1 MSTQSRIDEAV
12 KRNRDELTK
21 ELLWIRINEGLTHL
35 PWDELGEVEKARVEN
50 TFEILITAM
59 EQSYEVGRARI
70 ALEQLDDLL
79 DDLES

>member
-1 MSTQSRIDEAV
+1 MSTQSRIDAAIE
-12 KRNRDELTK
+12 RNRDELTK

-35 PWDELGEVEKARVEN
+35 PWDKLGEVEKARVEN

-59 EQSYEVGRARI
+59 EQSYEMGRAQMT
-70 ALEQLDDLL
+70 LEQLNDLL

>member
-1 MSTQSRIDEAV
+1 MSTQSRIDAAIE
-12 KRNRDELTK
+12 RNRDELTK

-35 PWDELGEVEKARVEN
+35 PWDKLGEVEKARVEN

-59 EQSYEVGRARI
+59 EQSHEMGRAQMT
-70 ALEQLDDLL
+70 LEQLNDLL